1 MGNLKGLTQK
11 LFNKLTALVRIIS
24 AYVEYDCICQ
34 SYKMSLF

>member
-1 MGNLKGLTQK
+1 MGNLKVLTQK

-24 AYVEYDCICQ
+24 AYVECDCICQ